1 MFHWLP
7 TCFKKKKHT
16 VNNINQN
23 ESLPLHF
30 AFRSSARFQCVIL
43 IKLPDLFIGCPGPKE
58 N

>member
-7 TCFKKKKHT
+7 TCFKKKHT

-43 IKLPDLFIGCPGPKE
+43 IELPDLFIGCPGHKE